1 MDRAPDRATAQPQQ
15 TLRPRRPSSCVTTQ
29 NTQSQGTTSS
39 YSKTQRRPKNGPA
52 ITTRVLE
59 NVLKK
64 MSSVGTQTEVVVRPT
79 QPKTKTVETQTEEIE
94 MQQELFSNAE
104 KSIRAVYL
112 TETESFSGPPLVLEP
127 TVQKKKKNRKKSQRT

>member
-1 MDRAPDRATAQPQQ
+1 
-15 TLRPRRPSSCVTTQ
+15 
-29 NTQSQGTTSS
+29 
-39 YSKTQRRPKNGPA
+39 
-52 ITTRVLE
+52 
-59 NVLKK
+59 

-79 QPKTKTVETQTEEIE
+79 QPKTKTVETQTEETE

-127 TVQKKKKNRKKSQRT
+127 TVPKKFVS